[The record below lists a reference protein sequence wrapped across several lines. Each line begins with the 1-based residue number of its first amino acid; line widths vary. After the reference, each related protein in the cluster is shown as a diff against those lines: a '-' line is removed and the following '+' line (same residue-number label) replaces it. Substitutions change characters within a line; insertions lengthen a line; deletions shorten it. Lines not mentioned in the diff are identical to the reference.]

1 LEKSMTKLEPPA
13 DSPGIVLD
21 CGMTA
26 TEVSTAPGGPWQ
38 LVNLRTFVLAGLLFW
53 LAVPVVVAVWRSLI
67 VRTTRYDL
75 TSQRLRTTRGIIARH
90 VEELELC
97 RVKDTFFSQ
106 SVFERVFG
114 LATVRIT
121 SSDHAASTTVISSV
135 PAAIA
140 GWVREAIRGC
150 VEELRARKQVREVDD
165 SAEP

>member
-13 DSPGIVLD
+13 DSTGIVLD

-75 TSQRLRTTRGIIARH
+75 TSQRVRTTRGIITRH

-121 SSDHAASTTVISSV
+121 SSDHAAPTTVISSV
-135 PAAIA
+135 PAPIA
-140 GWVREAIRGC
+140 GWMREALRAC
-150 VEELRARKQVREVDD
+150 VEELPARKQVREVDD